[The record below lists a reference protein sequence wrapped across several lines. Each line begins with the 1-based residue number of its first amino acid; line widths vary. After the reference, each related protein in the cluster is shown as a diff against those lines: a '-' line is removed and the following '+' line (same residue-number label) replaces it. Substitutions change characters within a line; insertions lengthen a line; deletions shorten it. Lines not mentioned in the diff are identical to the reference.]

1 MVVFHPE
8 DLEPVFRI
16 AFATIR
22 IQILALDRVDIL
34 GWPPDRRERAL
45 DAFRESVGQ
54 KLLIQPISLREASE
68 VAKTS
73 IRTERERTD
82 LQEVVCGQVEER

>member
-1 MVVFHPE
+1 MFRLE
-8 DLEPVFRI
+8 DIEPVFRI

-34 GWPPDRRERAL
+34 EWPLDRKERAL
-45 DAFRESVGQ
+45 EAFRGSVDG
-54 KLLIQPISLREASE
+54 KMLIEPGGLRRASE
-68 VAKTS
+68 AAKRAIS
-73 IRTERERTD
+73 AEFKRID

>member
-34 GWPPDRRERAL
+34 EWPSDRRERAL
-45 DAFRESVGQ
+45 EVFRESVGQ
-54 KLLIQPISLREASE
+54 KLQVQPMSLREASE

-73 IRTERERTD
+73 IRAEFERTD
-82 LQEVVCGQVEER
+82 LQEVVCGETEER